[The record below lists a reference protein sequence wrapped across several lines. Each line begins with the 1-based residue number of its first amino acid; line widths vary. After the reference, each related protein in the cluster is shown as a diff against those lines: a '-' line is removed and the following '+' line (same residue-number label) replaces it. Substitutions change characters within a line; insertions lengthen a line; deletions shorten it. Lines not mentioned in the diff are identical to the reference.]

1 MRPLGQGGQ
10 GTTSIVEHID
20 RQAMPDQYVLKLL
33 HKQNDIDRRKR
44 MYREVASLQTLDI
57 QGVPK
62 VIESNADRYDDISQN
77 LYLVMEYI
85 QGATLQERIKD
96 ECMVLPDA
104 TSLLIKLVDI
114 ASYCHDQ
121 GVVHRDIKPDNV
133 ILRFNAVDNP
143 VLLDFGQSFNHI
155 ESTELLTAS
164 EQHLGNRFISLPE
177 LQLNSGNRRDIR
189 SDLTQLCGLLFFV
202 LTGHHPVT
210 LVDDESRMPH
220 QRRESLSFLEAIPEA
235 ARVKLNRLFDTGFS
249 VSIDNRFQSSNALR
263 AAILSVAE
271 ATSNQPPQ
279 NADEVLSLLREKI
292 SGPHFH
298 ERQQIRSLFNEVNRS
313 LSEAQSQIVNRL
325 GPAVSTITG
334 GYSMRMS
341 RLSFENGF
349 GLILLND
356 EDRQFFPKFKAQV
369 IGSELVVSAHDSDRE
384 TELLRSPI
392 AGLIPWGDLVEAA
405 VRYLTEGIAR
415 NCSDL

>member
-1 MRPLGQGGQ
+1 
-10 GTTSIVEHID
+10 
-20 RQAMPDQYVLKLL
+20 
-33 HKQNDIDRRKR
+33 
-44 MYREVASLQTLDI
+44 
-57 QGVPK
+57 
-62 VIESNADRYDDISQN
+62 
-77 LYLVMEYI
+77 
-85 QGATLQERIKD
+85 
-96 ECMVLPDA
+96 
-104 TSLLIKLVDI
+104 
-114 ASYCHDQ
+114 
-121 GVVHRDIKPDNV
+121 
-133 ILRFNAVDNP
+133 
-143 VLLDFGQSFNHI
+143 
-155 ESTELLTAS
+155 
-164 EQHLGNRFISLPE
+164 
-177 LQLNSGNRRDIR
+177 
-189 SDLTQLCGLLFFV
+189 LFFV
-202 LTGHHPVT
+202 LTGQYPVT

-220 QRRESLSFLEAIPEA
+220 QRRASLPFLETIPEA

-271 ATSNQPPQ
+271 VTSTQPPK

-292 SGPHFH
+292 SGPHFQ
-298 ERQQIRSLFNEVNRS
+298 ERQQIRLLFNEVDRS

-369 IGSELVVSAHDSDRE
+369 IGSELVVSAQDNDRE
-384 TELLRSPI
+384 TELFRSPI
-392 AGLIPWGDLVEAA
+392 AGLIHWGELVEAA